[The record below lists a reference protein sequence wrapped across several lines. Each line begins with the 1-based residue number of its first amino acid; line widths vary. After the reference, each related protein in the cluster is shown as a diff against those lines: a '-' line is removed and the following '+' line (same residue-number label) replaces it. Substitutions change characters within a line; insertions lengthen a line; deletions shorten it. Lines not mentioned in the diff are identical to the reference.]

1 MIEKETIFTVVGVIL
16 VGISYGLSSHFI
28 LHDIS
33 TSDELFERIKGSY
46 LPLGVNIATLIY
58 IVFGLMDTSKIS
70 NAVRVLII
78 VGFSILLFIEIDMI
92 YRKPESS
99 AGKWGGFTV
108 VTASS
113 LLRLYFIISMNCD
126 FAKSIFVIAAKSIVE
141 PTKMIAEVEPSAP
154 NWDRAYNTFEQ
165 ALKKIPDLS
174 ADERLEQINKFRV
187 AWGKAP
193 KDVSLRGGKR

>member
-70 NAVRVLII
+70 NAVLLMHLRYLIN
-78 VGFSILLFIEIDMI
+78 L
-92 YRKPESS
+92 
-99 AGKWGGFTV
+99 
-108 VTASS
+108 
-113 LLRLYFIISMNCD
+113 
-126 FAKSIFVIAAKSIVE
+126 
-141 PTKMIAEVEPSAP
+141 
-154 NWDRAYNTFEQ
+154 
-165 ALKKIPDLS
+165 
-174 ADERLEQINKFRV
+174 
-187 AWGKAP
+187 
-193 KDVSLRGGKR
+193 